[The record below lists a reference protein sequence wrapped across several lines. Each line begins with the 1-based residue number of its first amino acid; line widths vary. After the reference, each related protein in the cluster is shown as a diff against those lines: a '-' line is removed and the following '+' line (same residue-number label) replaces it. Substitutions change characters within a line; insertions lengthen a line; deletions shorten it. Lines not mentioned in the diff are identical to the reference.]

1 MTENMHIARLVF
13 ELDDLNDE
21 VQKIADEKD
30 LKELVKLSEDIKKI
44 VADLAKELIDI
55 VK

>member
-13 ELDDLNDE
+13 ELDDLSDE
-21 VQKIADEKD
+21 VQKIAEEHD
-30 LKELVKLSEDIKKI
+30 LQELAKVSETIKNTVTKLSKEL
-44 VADLAKELIDI
+44 ADI